1 MFFIGTN
8 VFKFA
13 DWPKFISSGWENVNK
28 ETQIY
33 ANSNPCPPSLQ
44 QFIWKSVKDNRLE
57 AHKTLQIMP
66 KVG

>member
-1 MFFIGTN
+1 MLFIGTN

-13 DWPKFISSGWENVNK
+13 DCPKFIDVSK